1 MLIFFSSKKL
11 AKCCNQQKVA
21 EKNYGQRNAQK
32 LMQRL
37 SELHA
42 ANNLFEI
49 SKLPPPRCH
58 ELTGQQKGT
67 FSVDLEHPYRL
78 LFCPAHNPIP
88 RLPDHGIDLKSVT
101 EIEITSI
108 EDTHRS

>member
-1 MLIFFSSKKL
+1 MLISFSSKKFAKSCNGQKEAEKTYGPKL
-11 AKCCNQQKVA
+11 AK
-21 EKNYGQRNAQK
+21 K

-58 ELTGQQKGT
+58 ELMGQQKGT

-78 LFCPAHNPIP
+78 LFYPAHNPIP
-88 RLPDHGIDLKSVT
+88 RLPDHGIDLKNVT
-101 EIEITSI
+101 EIKITSI

>member
-1 MLIFFSSKKL
+1 MLITFGSTKL
-11 AKCCNQQKVA
+11 AKCCNECKQA
-21 EKNYGQRNAQK
+21 ERAYGTKLAQK

-37 SELHA
+37 SELNA

-58 ELTGQQKGT
+58 ELTGQRKNT
-67 FSVDLEHPYRL
+67 FSIDLEHPFRL
-78 LFCPAHNPIP
+78 LFIPAHNPIP
-88 RLPDHGIDLKSVT
+88 RLPDHGIDLKKVT
-101 EIEITSI
+101 EIEIIAI